1 MILLKNRGVLTKC
14 YFLNGYLCREKKWF
28 DNCQESI
35 NSYKRFWLYCVRS
48 EQKLS
53 CFSEIWLRFGV
64 NWRMVRIW
72 VTEFWTHKKCKKT
85 VFSDINW
92 ACLVSVI
99 IKTKSGLIYSSQF
112 IYFFFFFFFFTIRV
126 WDSRELGCL
135 TIWQKNPVGVSK
147 A

>member
-64 NWRMVRIW
+64 NWRIVRIW

-85 VFSDINW
+85 VFSAINW

-112 IYFFFFFFFFTIRV
+112 IYFFFFFTIRV

>member
-1 MILLKNRGVLTKC
+1 MMLLKNRGVLTKC

-64 NWRMVRIW
+64 NWRIVRIW

-85 VFSDINW
+85 VFSAINW